1 MVSSDESSGD
11 ENDNDTDTDIDD
23 NGTNGVQVGEKRPPP
38 LSTLSALR
46 ISCSHAATASKHW
59 RPTKDVFVD
68 ISAPLALQL
77 RSGLDPV
84 RAAPLLQTVRAD
96 IAAIFCWDLIGA
108 TRSTGAGG
116 PAPFV
121 VFQFSST
128 SALSSLQYIALFP
141 EVDDDKL
148 MLAELL
154 GKIEAGAYPADISR
168 RIHAMS
174 AQEATV
180 FLEGWPADSYP
191 RASPHAAPL
200 PQQQRLGKRLARA
213 SMSVPRLMEVPAA
226 TTGRCGKYACCYM

>member
-1 MVSSDESSGD
+1 MGKSLDRRRRKRSRVHNPEIIVVSSDESSGD

-116 PAPFV
+116 PARV
-121 VFQFSST
+121 A
-128 SALSSLQYIALFP
+128 SARC
-141 EVDDDKL
+141 VR
-148 MLAELL
+148 
-154 GKIEAGAYPADISR
+154 G
-168 RIHAMS
+168 
-174 AQEATV
+174 
-180 FLEGWPADSYP
+180 
-191 RASPHAAPL
+191 PL
-200 PQQQRLGKRLARA
+200 PA
-213 SMSVPRLMEVPAA
+213 
-226 TTGRCGKYACCYM
+226 CGKFACKDIM